1 MAQTEPLRSM
11 GEAFPR
17 WDGPLSHPFY
27 SKVVKRA
34 VDFVLALLLLA
45 PCLAVMLPV
54 ALAVKLTSKGPVLY
68 SAPRGGYH
76 NRPFHILKFR
86 TMVVGADRFSST
98 TALND
103 PRVTKVGRVLRWSK
117 LDELPQLFNV
127 LKGDMS
133 FIGPRP
139 ELLRYTTRYTPQQQ
153 CILWVRPGISD
164 PSSLKLIS
172 LDELVGHDDPE
183 GSYETKILGEKNRM
197 RVEYARNQS
206 FALDTGVFFQTLK
219 CLFQKVFCKTI
230 PDKEGASQ

>member
-1 MAQTEPLRSM
+1 MEQQNVVCAAETAL
-11 GEAFPR
+11 PR
-17 WDGPLSHPFY
+17 WDGPLSHPIY
-27 SKVVKRA
+27 SKVIKR
-34 VDFVLALLLLA
+34 VMDFVLALVLLA
-45 PCLAVMLPV
+45 PCLVVMAPI
-54 ALAVKLTSKGPVLY
+54 ALAVKLISKGPVLY

-76 NRPFHILKFR
+76 NRPFRILKFR

-103 PRVTKVGRVLRWSK
+103 PRVTRVGRLLRWSK
-117 LDELPQLFNV
+117 LDELPQLFNI
-127 LKGDMS
+127 LKGEMS

-139 ELLRYTTRYTPQQQ
+139 ELLRYTTQYTPQQQ

-197 RVEYARNQS
+197 RVEYAKNQS
-206 FALDTGVFFQTLK
+206 FALDARVFAQTLK
-219 CLFQKVFCKTI
+219 CLFQKVFCKSI
-230 PDKEGASQ
+230 PQQKESR